1 MMIFVVLLTG
11 FCQLALN
18 AKALYWIYKCSFN
31 GFSYLRFITV
41 LHSYILLIR
50 TAVL

>member
-1 MMIFVVLLTG
+1 MTIFVVLLTG

-18 AKALYWIYKCSFN
+18 AKALDLWCPFN
-31 GFSYLRFITV
+31 SFSYLRFITV
-41 LHSYILLIR
+41 LCSDVSLIP